1 MATYVPW
8 SAVVWTL
15 KGLLCTWRFFWVSPY
30 CALKS
35 VSWTQHAADTDHKPP
50 SKLTTAVQDVKH
62 LAGTNVNADSEKKA
76 KPENCVQHERTSG
89 LFRRLLKAEGEI
101 QELKIEIA
109 NQRASWETRFVELQ
123 KRQHNLRDQLT
134 SEILVRTGMLYRD
147 TDSEETNE
155 VFLESGLENG
165 LYAEEK
171 EHECSS
177 GLRHQQKGPDVE
189 LLRDGVDQKS
199 LCGSQTSCP
208 SDSRATSAM
217 SNISVRSWRSRGGP
231 HRVFVPHSPLD
242 LKIGHRVRIML
253 PSGRISTGTLR
264 YLGNMQNSPEYHLG
278 VELELADNGQHDGTN
293 EGQCYFDCDPGHR
306 VFVAF
311 SKLLMAWE

>member
-1 MATYVPW
+1 MATYVLW

-35 VSWTQHAADTDHKPP
+35 APWTQHAADTDHKPP
-50 SKLTTAVQDVKH
+50 SSKLTSVVQDVKH
-62 LAGTNVNADSEKKA
+62 VAGPDVNADSEKKT
-76 KPENCVQHERTSG
+76 KPVPVQRERTSG
-89 LFRRLLKAEGEI
+89 LFKRLLKAEGEI

-109 NQRASWETRFVELQ
+109 NQRASWEMRFVELQ
-123 KRQHNLRDQLT
+123 KRQHILKDQLT

-165 LYAEEK
+165 LYSEEK
-171 EHECSS
+171 DNECSS

-199 LCGSQTSCP
+199 LCSSQTSCP

-217 SNISVRSWRSRGGP
+217 SNISVRSWRSGGGP

-253 PSGRISTGTLR
+253 SSGRISTGTLR
-264 YLGNMQNSPEYHLG
+264 YLGNMHNSSEYHLG
-278 VELELADNGQHDGTN
+278 VELELADNGQHDGTY
-293 EGQCYFDCDPGHR
+293 EGLRYFDCDPGHGA
-306 VFVAF
+306 FVAF